1 LFAFVDPVTTIV
13 DYKQGGLILVAI
25 TMFVGNFCQ
34 NWGIK
39 NSSEKLAESV
49 SDLVKNL
56 AETHQHTSEAL
67 ASMHHSVADTLQRVL
82 ENQHE
87 VAESLAAQAA
97 SLLSLTHSLNEVVR
111 ELLGIIREAK
121 G

>member
-1 LFAFVDPVTTIV
+1 MFAFIDPVTTIV

-39 NSSEKLAESV
+39 KSSEKLAESM
-49 SDLVKNL
+49 SELVGKL
-56 AETHQHTSEAL
+56 GEAHQHTSEAL
-67 ASMHHSVADTLQRVL
+67 TAMQQSTASTLERVL
-82 ENQHE
+82 DTQHAVTE
-87 VAESLAAQAA
+87 ALASQSAN
-97 SLLSLTHSLNEVVR
+97 LLNLTHSLNEVVR